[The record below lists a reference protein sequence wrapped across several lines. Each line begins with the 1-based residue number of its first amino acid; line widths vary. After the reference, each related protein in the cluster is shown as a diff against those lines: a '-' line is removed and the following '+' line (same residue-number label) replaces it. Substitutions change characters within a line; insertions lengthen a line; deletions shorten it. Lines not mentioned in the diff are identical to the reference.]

1 MGTDYLE
8 IRQLSVD
15 NGEMF
20 SEADI
25 QSSAK
30 VCVIGKTI
38 VDNLFLV
45 EKTPWDAL
53 SGSIKSRSA

>member
-1 MGTDYLE
+1 MNGVGTEYLE
-8 IRQLSVD
+8 IRQLSID

-38 VDNLFLV
+38 VDNLFPM
-45 EKTPWDAL
+45 EKIL
-53 SGSIKSRSA
+53 